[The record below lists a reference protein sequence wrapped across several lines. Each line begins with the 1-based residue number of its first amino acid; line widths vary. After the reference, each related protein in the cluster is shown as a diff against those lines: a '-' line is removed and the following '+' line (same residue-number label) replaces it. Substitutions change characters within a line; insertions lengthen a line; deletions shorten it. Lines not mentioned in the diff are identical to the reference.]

1 MFLNNKYKLTIFSLA
16 LVSILTFWGCVEKDP
31 IRKSAQVLFVPLS
44 PNSTGVDFLINN
56 NRVGTTFNYGTTGY
70 STTIGSSTG
79 SYRVPYFIF
88 EPSASNTIAYNFTGG
103 NNVAG
108 SISQAVNDEEA
119 YSTFLID
126 SIGKAKVAIVKDDL
140 SETTP
145 GKVKIRFFH
154 FSPNTVPM
162 DVTIQG
168 ATSKL
173 FVNRIFNDQATT
185 ASHQNFIEID
195 PGTYTFVFTNA
206 TTNATLFTTS
216 AQVLLPER
224 IYTLAARGFTGGTVG
239 VGTTVVHQALGAWI
253 YPNKP

>member
-1 MFLNNKYKLTIFSLA
+1 MILRQKNKLNIIALA
-16 LVSILTFWGCVEKDP
+16 LLSVFTFSGCVEKDP
-31 IRKSAQVLFVPLS
+31 IRASAQVLFVPLS
-44 PNSTGVDFLINN
+44 PNSTPVDFLVND
-56 NRVGTTFNYGTTGY
+56 NRVGTTFNY
-70 STTIGSSTG
+70 SSTVG
-79 SYRVPYFIF
+79 TVRYTIPYFIF
-88 EPSASNTIAYNFTGG
+88 EPKATNTFAYNFTGG
-103 NNVAG
+103 NIVAG
-108 SISQAVNDEEA
+108 SVSQAVNDEEA

-140 SETTP
+140 TEATP
-145 GKVKIRFFH
+145 GKIKIRFFH

-173 FVNRIFNDQATT
+173 FVNRSFNDQATT

-206 TTNATLFTTS
+206 TTNAVLYTTTS
-216 AQVLLPER
+216 QILLTDR
-224 IYTLAARGFTGGTVG
+224 IYTLAARGFTGGAG
-239 VGTTVVHQALGAWI
+239 NQALGAWL